1 MNVLT
6 GGDATTALC
15 SLLNALLASGSGV
28 ESEVKGVYRDFLF
41 DCIVL
46 YCIELYCIVLYCV
59 VLYSI
64 VFYSIPFC
72 LHEMVP
78 SNELNSLFSVY

>member
-46 YCIELYCIVLYCV
+46 YCIVLNCIVLYCIVLYCIP
-59 VLYSI
+59 LYFI
-64 VFYSIPFC
+64 
-72 LHEMVP
+72 
-78 SNELNSLFSVY
+78 LFHFVYMRWYQAMN